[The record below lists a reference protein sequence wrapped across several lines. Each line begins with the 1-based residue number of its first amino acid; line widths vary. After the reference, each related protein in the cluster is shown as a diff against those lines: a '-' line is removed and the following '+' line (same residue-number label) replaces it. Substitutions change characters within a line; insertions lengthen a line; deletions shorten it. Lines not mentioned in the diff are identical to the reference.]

1 MRFVDGLEFD
11 RVVIQEII
19 VRQLAPAPGPM
30 MKEIQDN
37 LQHDVAS
44 GRMLPV
50 SKAPKAAPGPRQGA
64 LSEGTSDAM
73 LPMPLPMAN
82 MANLAVQQASALT
95 DMLSQATSVQPLSLA
110 DTDDAS
116 DVTASASGV
125 PPSRSVLSCFLPEF
139 PALCLLAYGLF

>member
-37 LQHDVAS
+37 LQHDVAN
-44 GRMLPV
+44 GRMLPL
-50 SKAPKAAPGPRQGA
+50 SKAPKGAPGPSQGA
-64 LSEGTSDAM
+64 LQERTGDAM
-73 LPMPLPMAN
+73 LPMPLPMAS

-110 DTDDAS
+110 DTEDAS
-116 DVTASASGV
+116 DVSASASGV
-125 PPSRSVLSCFLPEF
+125 SPLRLCY
-139 PALCLLAYGLF
+139 PAFYGTS